1 LKEWIK
7 EYKLYIGLILA
18 ALFVLA
24 VYFLSPFP
32 NSSPNTTAIENAS
45 KELPEN
51 KQQLEPTPEKAHAKI
66 MVDIKGSIEKP
77 GVYEALEGERVIDLI
92 TRAGGLT
99 DQADETKINLAMV
112 VEDEM
117 VLYIPKIGEDTPSD
131 IPSMPLT
138 KSEGGKININKAE
151 ASELETLPGIG
162 PSKSAAIIEYRK
174 TNGKFNSI
182 EDIQSISGI
191 GEKTFEKLK
200 DKITTD

>member
-1 LKEWIK
+1 MKEWIK

-18 ALFVLA
+18 AFFVLGF
-24 VYFLSPFP
+24 YFLSPFP
-32 NSSPNTTAIENAS
+32 PSSPPTTAIENPS
-45 KELPEN
+45 EEITEN
-51 KQQLEPTPEKAHAKI
+51 KKEPEPTLEKEPLKI

-77 GVYEALEGERVIDLI
+77 GVYEAHEGERVIDLI

-99 DQADETKINLAMV
+99 NQADETKINLAMV
-112 VEDEM
+112 VKDEM
-117 VLYIPKIGEDTPSD
+117 VLYIPKIGEETPSG
-131 IPSMPLT
+131 IPSTSLE
-138 KSEGGKININKAE
+138 KSEGGKVNINKAE

-162 PSKSAAIIEYRK
+162 PSKSAAIIEYRN

-200 DKITTD
+200 DKITTN